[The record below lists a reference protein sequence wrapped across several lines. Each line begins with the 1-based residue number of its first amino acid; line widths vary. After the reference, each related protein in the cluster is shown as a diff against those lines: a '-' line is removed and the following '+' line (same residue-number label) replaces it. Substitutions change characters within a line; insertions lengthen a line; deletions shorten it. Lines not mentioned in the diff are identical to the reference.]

1 VLGTFFVRPNQLGP
15 GKHVANAGY
24 ATRPDAGGRGVGSA
38 MARASLDWAR
48 QRGFRAM
55 QYNFVVSTNDR
66 AVRLW
71 QRLGFA
77 IVGTVP
83 GAFEHPTL
91 GFVAVHVMYR
101 SLTA

>member
-1 VLGTFFVRPNQLGP
+1 
-15 GKHVANAGY
+15 
-24 ATRPDAGGRGVGSA
+24 